1 MAGASPFQT
10 PDSGG
15 SDGSGNQVGAVVVA
29 VAAIGG
35 IVALFVTG
43 HPILGGILLAL
54 LVAAGVWYF
63 IKRKGW

>member
-1 MAGASPFQT
+1 MAGTSSFYP

-15 SDGSGNQVGAVVVA
+15 SDGSGNQVGAVVAA
-29 VAAIGG
+29 VAAIAA
-35 IVALFVTG
+35 IVGLFITG